1 MNLRCAALN
10 TGSDIHLLDHI
21 APLAHLLDMPLITTD
36 ELNYSLAQKYYP
48 QIKTRH
54 EPDLE
59 HKLGDLAASYDALF
73 ECKYWAPHLKL
84 LFRQLFNKEMRL
96 VFCPHGQS
104 DKGYQSPL
112 LAPYVQQDRVLLY
125 GNLLSQMLQE
135 LKLQPPPSATIGNYR
150 LNFYKKHRSFY
161 DELAENEV
169 FSKLP
174 RGNLNLLYAPT
185 WKDADSG
192 KIIGASMRTNLR
204 MPDTRFEINDSNRA
218 KIINLIRIHQ
228 PNVVIT
234 NAPTDRHPDHGR
246 AASLVV
252 ESCFLAGLAKWQYD
266 GIVETAW
273 RPSAI
278 YQYMQFYQQVP
289 SFTYDIT
296 DTIEEKM
303 ECIKAHRSQFWDPN
317 SIEPETLIASK
328 HFLENI
334 KSRASEYGL
343 QAGFGF
349 GEPFICL
356 RTLGVKDIFSLH

>member
-185 WKDADSG
+185 WKDADSATSFFDWTPE
-192 KIIGASMRTNLR
+192 ILAQLP
-204 MPDTRFEINDSNRA
+204 PDW
-218 KIINLIRIHQ
+218 NLILKLHPLLEQRD
-228 PNVVIT
+228 PARFYSLAARAENTPRVVLLSEFPPVYPILSRVDCYLGDASSVGYDMLPFGKPLFFT
-234 NAPTDRHPDHGR
+234 PGPSRRLHACGEIVDSPAALFQKNLAAPFRKQQQELC
-246 AASLVV
+246 AQAFASLSDA
-252 ESCFLAGLAKWQYD
+252 EAKKN
-266 GIVETAW
+266 IL
-273 RPSAI
+273 
-278 YQYMQFYQQVP
+278 
-289 SFTYDIT
+289 
-296 DTIEEKM
+296 
-303 ECIKAHRSQFWDPN
+303 
-317 SIEPETLIASK
+317 SIL
-328 HFLENI
+328 
-334 KSRASEYGL
+334 
-343 QAGFGF
+343 FGA
-349 GEPFICL
+349 
-356 RTLGVKDIFSLH
+356 

>member
-1 MNLRCAALN
+1 MKLDILAFGAHPDDIEISAGGMLISEVKKGRSLGLVDMTLGEMGTRGTVELRLTEAA
-10 TGSDIHLLDHI
+10 
-21 APLAHLLDMPLITTD
+21 
-36 ELNYSLAQKYYP
+36 
-48 QIKTRH
+48 
-54 EPDLE
+54 
-59 HKLGDLAASYDALF
+59 DA
-73 ECKYWAPHLKL
+73 
-84 LFRQLFNKEMRL
+84 
-96 VFCPHGQS
+96 
-104 DKGYQSPL
+104 
-112 LAPYVQQDRVLLY
+112 
-125 GNLLSQMLQE
+125 
-135 LKLQPPPSATIGNYR
+135 
-150 LNFYKKHRSFY
+150 
-161 DELAENEV
+161 
-169 FSKLP
+169 
-174 RGNLNLLYAPT
+174 
-185 WKDADSG
+185 G